1 MGQFFAN
8 AFRPPHSRTDMTHP
22 TSSQFLG
29 SATPTSP
36 YSFNS
41 SATTQ
46 GHSTP
51 FSTNSRQSNSKPFH
65 VALQRLLQHQHSFC
79 SDITYKP
86 FNTPSR
92 RANTAYSPPPTA
104 PLPLE
109 THVPRRGTD
118 LSEGFER
125 PHTATHQFTWR
136 GLLPSFLS
144 PTYTQGPPQ
153 DIVPTTPAMPVK
165 GEVKCLTY
173 NTLDDRGMRRLEGR
187 SDHRPVIGAYIV
199 YV

>member
-1 MGQFFAN
+1 MLFA
-8 AFRPPHSRTDMTHP
+8 
-22 TSSQFLG
+22 
-29 SATPTSP
+29 
-36 YSFNS
+36 
-41 SATTQ
+41 
-46 GHSTP
+46 
-51 FSTNSRQSNSKPFH
+51 
-65 VALQRLLQHQHSFC
+65 
-79 SDITYKP
+79 SDIPYNP
-86 FNTPSR
+86 FNVQSR
-92 RANTAYSPPPTA
+92 RAHAAYSPPPTA

-109 THVPRRGTD
+109 SHAPRRGTD
-118 LSEGFER
+118 TSEGSDR

-136 GLLPSFLS
+136 GLIPSFLS

-153 DIVPTTPAMPVK
+153 DTVLTAPVMPVK